1 MTNESPTPD
10 ENSWKQELS
19 LFDKLILVLCV
30 VGVILA
36 TYFALDASGLTLFDE
51 HAAEVIADS
60 WSSTAT
66 IGLIVALV
74 VASIVG
80 AFIWLLARATVGN
93 PADDSI
99 EDAYTQD
106 MVPE

>member
-1 MTNESPTPD
+1 MANESDTTG
-10 ENSWKQELS
+10 ENSWKQNLS
-19 LFDKLILVLCV
+19 PVDKLIVVLCV
-30 VGVILA
+30 VGVIMV
-36 TYFALDASGLTLFDE
+36 TYFVLDASGLTLIDE
-51 HAAEVIADS
+51 HVAEVLADS

-80 AFIWLLARATVGN
+80 IFIWMLARATVGN
-93 PADDSI
+93 PDDDAI